1 MTRDTN
7 SISIKYDPSENWV
20 HITIVGDISA
30 DIAIKAL
37 RDATVVARREGSK
50 RILVH
55 TLDTQPVGSYES
67 GFELSKNF
75 ARTTGV
81 DATYRCA
88 FYYSPDTYPPL
99 RAKLMETVTQEEGG
113 GNIRWFER
121 LEEAR
126 AWLRQDTATA
136 SEA

>member
-1 MTRDTN
+1 MTRDKN
-7 SISIKYDPSENWV
+7 SISITYDPSEDWV
-20 HITIVGDISA
+20 QITIVGDISA

-37 RDATVVARREGSK
+37 RDATEVARRHGSK
-50 RILVH
+50 RILVD
-55 TLDTQPVGSYES
+55 TIDTQAVGTYES

-75 ARTTGV
+75 AATTGV

-113 GNIRWFER
+113 ANLKWFDD
-121 LEEAR
+121 LEAAR
-126 AWLRQDTATA
+126 NWLREGAEPGRDA
-136 SEA
+136 